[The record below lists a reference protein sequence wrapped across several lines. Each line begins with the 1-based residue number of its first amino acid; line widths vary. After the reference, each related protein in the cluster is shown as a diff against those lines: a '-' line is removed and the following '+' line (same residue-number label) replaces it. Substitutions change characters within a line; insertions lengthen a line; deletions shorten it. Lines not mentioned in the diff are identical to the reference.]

1 VRNIQTYNAPGPRV
15 GTLASIYGGGGRGS
29 GVGGWGLGGP
39 PRQAIYAP
47 IGLNISRFCAPSTSP
62 RFRPSVF
69 SILPRPSLPRRRGG
83 DPPPRP
89 APDETAVALS
99 RDAPFDCD
107 CVPRVFVCHGA
118 KLRDRSRRAVIYRR
132 RRSPPP
138 SKWARCARFTAS
150 RNSDGG

>member
-1 VRNIQTYNAPGPRV
+1 MG
-15 GTLASIYGGGGRGS
+15 
-29 GVGGWGLGGP
+29 GLGGP

-69 SILPRPSLPRRRGG
+69 SILPRAAAAATPS
-83 DPPPRP
+83 RP
-89 APDETAVALS
+89 PDETAVALS

-118 KLRDRSRRAVIYRR
+118 KLRDTSRRAVIYRR
-132 RRSPPP
+132 RRSPP
-138 SKWARCARFTAS
+138 SKWARCARFTGLEGTLTADNAWPPS
-150 RNSDGG
+150 ADSLRVAIAGKSADPTLHNRLKNSVTRGE